1 MKLVS
6 IFEVRKNKL
15 YAIKFN
21 DKHPDEFRKA
31 FKQWNDVE
39 YLEDFFEENISDLNQ
54 EFWHYLT
61 VEEAVLRTIEESKDF
76 ERYIIKAIKAGGE
89 NKECNLNNL
98 VFKPLNKYETQIEYQ
113 KSKSYGTERKS
124 WLRIYAIRVCANV
137 FVVTGSAIKL
147 TATMNDREHTFNEL
161 KKMEN
166 VVKYLKQNNIIDE
179 DDFGFL
185 EIEY

>member
-1 MKLVS
+1 MRLVS

-15 YAIKFN
+15 YAVLFN
-21 DKHPDEFRKA
+21 NEDVDEFSKA
-31 FKQWNDVE
+31 FELWNNAE
-39 YLEDFFEENISDLNQ
+39 YLESFFEENKSDLNQ

-76 ERYIIKAIKAGGE
+76 EDYILKAINEGGKNE
-89 NKECNLNNL
+89 ECNLNSL

-179 DDFGFL
+179 DDFGYL